1 MKQQRFV
8 IELDGQKVLVD
19 QAGQCVT
26 LLNDAGTRASSNA
39 IQVAAGSLQGLFS
52 MLESVTGVKNA

>member
-1 MKQQRFV
+1 MKRQRFV

-26 LLNDAGTRASSNA
+26 LLNVAGMRVSCEQ

-52 MLESVTGVKNA
+52 MLESVTGVKNV